1 MNKRFASLAVSAL
14 LLVSLLSVPALAEGT
29 EAAAD
34 TAGDDHVIVTLNP
47 ETALQPE
54 TPAEAAASA
63 TETAQADPV
72 PSAYDAASAATAAKA
87 EVKADDTKDQQLTYV
102 ALGDSIVSGVG
113 LADVQYSARS
123 GYSVD
128 MAPNF
133 HGYSPDCYVG
143 KVAAALGLDRDHA
156 INLGLPALTAPDL
169 ADMIRYGKMPQMN
182 MASGCEYNYPEF
194 QDYIRKADVVSVQIG
209 SNDAFVP
216 CIVAL
221 GNATNWKSEKLA
233 ATILAGDLRNEGSGS
248 TMSAIYRSIKAMDL
262 TKAERDATWN
272 LLFSGMSKICDE
284 TYPKTTAAL
293 ISIVQEIRNLN
304 PDAQIIL
311 VGYTNPVPLIP
322 CWRSYFNKLNKFEKQ
337 IAKTYNLTYVAI
349 PNTETTLDV
358 HPTIKGS
365 PVHRQQA
372 RERHRESVIT
382 NTAKPPVSAG
392 SGGFFPA
399 IRYAARAFFDVF
411 KDGVAVLTADH
422 DHLAG
427 GDSRHAGG
435 RSDLVLV
442 FEVMLHGLLLA
453 LDIGIHRIHH
463 VLRLALGGLDDGHAV
478 DADHHAGH

>member
-34 TAGDDHVIVTLNP
+34 TASDDHVIVTLNP
-47 ETALQPE
+47 EAALQPE

-63 TETAQADPV
+63 TETAQADPA
-72 PSAYDAASAATAAKA
+72 PSADDAKEAATAA
-87 EVKADDTKDQQLTYV
+87 EVEGKADDTVKETKADIETAAAASEEDKDEQLTYV
-102 ALGDSIVSGVG
+102 ALGDSIVAGVG

-133 HGYSPDCYVG
+133 QGYSPDCYVG

-169 ADMIRYGKMPQMN
+169 VDMIQYGKMPQMN

-194 QDYIRKADVVSVQIG
+194 QDYIRKADVISVQIG

-248 TMSAIYRSIKAMDL
+248 TMSTIYRSIKAMDL
-262 TKAERDATWN
+262 TKAEKDATWN

-293 ISIVQEIRNLN
+293 ISIVQEIRKLN

-337 IAKTYNLTYVAI
+337 ISKTYNLTYVAI

-358 HPTIKGS
+358 HPTIKGHQYIANKL
-365 PVHRQQA
+365 V
-372 RERHRESVIT
+372 
-382 NTAKPPVSAG
+382 N
-392 SGGFFPA
+392 A
-399 IRYAARAFFDVF
+399 I
-411 KDGVAVLTADH
+411 
-422 DHLAG
+422 
-427 GDSRHAGG
+427 
-435 RSDLVLV
+435 
-442 FEVMLHGLLLA
+442 ENP
-453 LDIGIHRIHH
+453 
-463 VLRLALGGLDDGHAV
+463 
-478 DADHHAGH
+478 

>member
-14 LLVSLLSVPALAEGT
+14 LLVSLLSVPALAEGS

-34 TAGDDHVIVTLNP
+34 AAGDDHVIVTLNP
-47 ETALQPE
+47 EAALQPE

-63 TETAQADPV
+63 TETAQADPA
-72 PSAYDAASAATAAKA
+72 PSADDAEEAEA
-87 EVKADDTKDQQLTYV
+87 EVKADDTAKEAKADIETAAAASEEDKDEQLTYV
-102 ALGDSIVSGVG
+102 ALGDSIVAGVG

-128 MAPNF
+128 MTPNF
-133 HGYSPDCYVG
+133 QGYSPNCYVG

-284 TYPKTTAAL
+284 TYPKTSAAL

-358 HPTIKGS
+358 HPTIKGHQYIANKL
-365 PVHRQQA
+365 V
-372 RERHRESVIT
+372 
-382 NTAKPPVSAG
+382 N
-392 SGGFFPA
+392 A
-399 IRYAARAFFDVF
+399 I
-411 KDGVAVLTADH
+411 
-422 DHLAG
+422 
-427 GDSRHAGG
+427 
-435 RSDLVLV
+435 
-442 FEVMLHGLLLA
+442 ENP
-453 LDIGIHRIHH
+453 
-463 VLRLALGGLDDGHAV
+463 
-478 DADHHAGH
+478 

>member
-14 LLVSLLSVPALAEGT
+14 LLVSMFSVPALAEGAD
-29 EAAAD
+29 AAAD
-34 TAGDDHVIVTLNP
+34 TAAASDDHVIVTLNP
-47 ETALQPE
+47 EAALQPE
-54 TPAEAAASA
+54 TPADAEASA
-63 TETAQADPV
+63 TETAKADPD
-72 PSAYDAASAATAAKA
+72 PSAAEEAAPAAEAAVSEEK
-87 EVKADDTKDQQLTYV
+87 EDKQLTYV
-102 ALGDSIVSGVG
+102 ALGDSICAGVG
-113 LADVQYSARS
+113 LADVQYSARA

-128 MAPNF
+128 MSPNF
-133 HGYSPDCYVG
+133 KGYSPNCYVG
-143 KVAAALGLDRDHA
+143 KVAETLGLDRDHA

-169 ADMIRYGKMPQMN
+169 ADMIQYGKMPQMN

-194 QDYIRKADVVSVQIG
+194 QDYIRKADVISVQIG

-248 TMSAIYRSIKAMDL
+248 TMSTIYRSIKAMDL

-349 PNTETTLDV
+349 PNTETTIDV
-358 HPTIKGS
+358 HPTIKGHQYIANKL
-365 PVHRQQA
+365 V
-372 RERHRESVIT
+372 
-382 NTAKPPVSAG
+382 N
-392 SGGFFPA
+392 A
-399 IRYAARAFFDVF
+399 I
-411 KDGVAVLTADH
+411 
-422 DHLAG
+422 
-427 GDSRHAGG
+427 
-435 RSDLVLV
+435 
-442 FEVMLHGLLLA
+442 ENP
-453 LDIGIHRIHH
+453 
-463 VLRLALGGLDDGHAV
+463 
-478 DADHHAGH
+478 

>member
-34 TAGDDHVIVTLNP
+34 AAGDDHVIVTLNP
-47 ETALQPE
+47 EAALQPE

-63 TETAQADPV
+63 TETAQADPA
-72 PSAYDAASAATAAKA
+72 PSADDAEEAEAAA
-87 EVKADDTKDQQLTYV
+87 EAEGKADDTAKEAKADIETAAAASDDKEEDKDEQLTYV
-102 ALGDSIVSGVG
+102 ALGDSIVAGVG

-133 HGYSPDCYVG
+133 QGYSPDCYVG

-169 ADMIRYGKMPQMN
+169 ADMIQYGKMPQMN

-194 QDYIRKADVVSVQIG
+194 QDYIRKADVISVQIG

-248 TMSAIYRSIKAMDL
+248 TMSTIYRSIKAMDL

-358 HPTIKGS
+358 HPTIKGHQYIANKL
-365 PVHRQQA
+365 V
-372 RERHRESVIT
+372 
-382 NTAKPPVSAG
+382 N
-392 SGGFFPA
+392 A
-399 IRYAARAFFDVF
+399 I
-411 KDGVAVLTADH
+411 
-422 DHLAG
+422 
-427 GDSRHAGG
+427 
-435 RSDLVLV
+435 
-442 FEVMLHGLLLA
+442 ENP
-453 LDIGIHRIHH
+453 
-463 VLRLALGGLDDGHAV
+463 
-478 DADHHAGH
+478 

>member
-63 TETAQADPV
+63 TETAQADPA

-87 EVKADDTKDQQLTYV
+87 EVKADGTKDEQLTYV

-169 ADMIRYGKMPQMN
+169 GDMIRYGQLPQLR

-194 QDYIRKADVVSVQIG
+194 EDYIRKADVVSVQIG

-248 TMSAIYRSIKAMDL
+248 TMSTIYRSIKAMDL
-262 TKAERDATWN
+262 TKAEKDATWN

-358 HPTIKGS
+358 HPTIKGHQYIANKL
-365 PVHRQQA
+365 V
-372 RERHRESVIT
+372 
-382 NTAKPPVSAG
+382 N
-392 SGGFFPA
+392 A
-399 IRYAARAFFDVF
+399 I
-411 KDGVAVLTADH
+411 
-422 DHLAG
+422 
-427 GDSRHAGG
+427 
-435 RSDLVLV
+435 
-442 FEVMLHGLLLA
+442 ENP
-453 LDIGIHRIHH
+453 
-463 VLRLALGGLDDGHAV
+463 
-478 DADHHAGH
+478 

>member
-14 LLVSLLSVPALAEGT
+14 LLVSLLSVPALAEGS

-47 ETALQPE
+47 EAALQPE

-72 PSAYDAASAATAAKA
+72 PSADDAEEAEA
-87 EVKADDTKDQQLTYV
+87 EVKADDTAKEAKADIETAAAASEEDKDEQLTYV
-102 ALGDSIVSGVG
+102 ALGDSIVAGVG

-358 HPTIKGS
+358 HPTIKGHQYIANKL
-365 PVHRQQA
+365 V
-372 RERHRESVIT
+372 
-382 NTAKPPVSAG
+382 N
-392 SGGFFPA
+392 A
-399 IRYAARAFFDVF
+399 I
-411 KDGVAVLTADH
+411 
-422 DHLAG
+422 
-427 GDSRHAGG
+427 
-435 RSDLVLV
+435 
-442 FEVMLHGLLLA
+442 ENP
-453 LDIGIHRIHH
+453 
-463 VLRLALGGLDDGHAV
+463 
-478 DADHHAGH
+478 

>member
-1 MNKRFASLAVSAL
+1 VELRTINTFLHIAELHSFSRAARELGYSQSAVSAQVAQLETELETPLFDRVGKTVRLTDAGQTFLTYARSLLATAEQAKAALQPARQVSGTLRVALADSVCSTFLPDLLQRYHALCPQVELVLRTATDDEMLQMLGSNQIDLAYTLDKPLLQPSFVLAVDEPEPICVVAPAGHPLAGQAEVTLQELAGQAFASLSV
-14 LLVSLLSVPALAEGT
+14 LLVEHAV
-29 EAAAD
+29 
-34 TAGDDHVIVTLNP
+34 HP
-47 ETALQPE
+47 ERR
-54 TPAEAAASA
+54 TP
-63 TETAQADPV
+63 
-72 PSAYDAASAATAAKA
+72 
-87 EVKADDTKDQQLTYV
+87 
-102 ALGDSIVSGVG
+102 
-113 LADVQYSARS
+113 
-123 GYSVD
+123 
-128 MAPNF
+128 
-133 HGYSPDCYVG
+133 
-143 KVAAALGLDRDHA
+143 
-156 INLGLPALTAPDL
+156 GLPALTAPDL

-248 TMSAIYRSIKAMDL
+248 TMSAIYRSIKAMNL

-358 HPTIKGS
+358 HPTIKGHQYIANKL
-365 PVHRQQA
+365 V
-372 RERHRESVIT
+372 
-382 NTAKPPVSAG
+382 N
-392 SGGFFPA
+392 A
-399 IRYAARAFFDVF
+399 I
-411 KDGVAVLTADH
+411 
-422 DHLAG
+422 
-427 GDSRHAGG
+427 
-435 RSDLVLV
+435 
-442 FEVMLHGLLLA
+442 ENP
-453 LDIGIHRIHH
+453 
-463 VLRLALGGLDDGHAV
+463 
-478 DADHHAGH
+478 

>member
-34 TAGDDHVIVTLNP
+34 AAGDDHVIVTLNP
-47 ETALQPE
+47 EAALQPE

-63 TETAQADPV
+63 TETAQADPA
-72 PSAYDAASAATAAKA
+72 PSADDAEEAEA
-87 EVKADDTKDQQLTYV
+87 EVKADDTAKEAKADIETAAASEEDKDEQLTYV

-128 MAPNF
+128 MTPNF

-248 TMSAIYRSIKAMDL
+248 TMSTIYRSIKAMDL

-358 HPTIKGS
+358 HPTIKGHQYIANKL
-365 PVHRQQA
+365 V
-372 RERHRESVIT
+372 
-382 NTAKPPVSAG
+382 N
-392 SGGFFPA
+392 A
-399 IRYAARAFFDVF
+399 I
-411 KDGVAVLTADH
+411 
-422 DHLAG
+422 
-427 GDSRHAGG
+427 
-435 RSDLVLV
+435 
-442 FEVMLHGLLLA
+442 ENP
-453 LDIGIHRIHH
+453 
-463 VLRLALGGLDDGHAV
+463 
-478 DADHHAGH
+478 

>member
-14 LLVSLLSVPALAEGT
+14 LLVSLLSVPALAEGS

-34 TAGDDHVIVTLNP
+34 AAGDDHVIVTLNP
-47 ETALQPE
+47 EAALQPE

-63 TETAQADPV
+63 TETAQADPAT
-72 PSAYDAASAATAAKA
+72 SADDAEEAEA
-87 EVKADDTKDQQLTYV
+87 EVKADDTAKEAKADIETAAASEEDKDEQLTYV

-248 TMSAIYRSIKAMDL
+248 TMSTIYRSIKAMDL

-358 HPTIKGS
+358 HPTIKGHQYIANKL
-365 PVHRQQA
+365 V
-372 RERHRESVIT
+372 
-382 NTAKPPVSAG
+382 N
-392 SGGFFPA
+392 A
-399 IRYAARAFFDVF
+399 I
-411 KDGVAVLTADH
+411 
-422 DHLAG
+422 
-427 GDSRHAGG
+427 
-435 RSDLVLV
+435 
-442 FEVMLHGLLLA
+442 ENP
-453 LDIGIHRIHH
+453 
-463 VLRLALGGLDDGHAV
+463 
-478 DADHHAGH
+478 

>member
-14 LLVSLLSVPALAEGT
+14 LLVSLLSVPALAEGS

-34 TAGDDHVIVTLNP
+34 AAGDDHVIVTLNP
-47 ETALQPE
+47 EAALQPE

-87 EVKADDTKDQQLTYV
+87 EVKADGTKDEQLTYV

-209 SNDAFVP
+209 SNDAFLP

-221 GNATNWKSEKLA
+221 RNATNWKSEQLVATMVSGVLREPSFENLQRLNSDLSRLRLTREEKQATTQLLLGGGTDAICEQAYQEA
-233 ATILAGDLRNEGSGS
+233 AVHMPQVVAELR
-248 TMSAIYRSIKAMDL
+248 A
-262 TKAERDATWN
+262 
-272 LLFSGMSKICDE
+272 
-284 TYPKTTAAL
+284 
-293 ISIVQEIRNLN
+293 LN

-311 VGYTNPVPLIP
+311 LGYTNPVPLLP
-322 CWRSYFNKLNKFEKQ
+322 EWTQLFRRLNALSKSLAAQNE
-337 IAKTYNLTYVAI
+337 NVTYVPI
-349 PNTETTLDV
+349 PFAMTATDA
-358 HPTIKGS
+358 HPTVSGHKYIANRILRAIK
-365 PVHRQQA
+365 
-372 RERHRESVIT
+372 
-382 NTAKPPVSAG
+382 K
-392 SGGFFPA
+392 
-399 IRYAARAFFDVF
+399 
-411 KDGVAVLTADH
+411 
-422 DHLAG
+422 
-427 GDSRHAGG
+427 
-435 RSDLVLV
+435 
-442 FEVMLHGLLLA
+442 
-453 LDIGIHRIHH
+453 
-463 VLRLALGGLDDGHAV
+463 
-478 DADHHAGH
+478 

>member
-14 LLVSLLSVPALAEGT
+14 LLVSLLSVPALAEGS

-47 ETALQPE
+47 EAALQPE

-63 TETAQADPV
+63 TETAQADPA
-72 PSAYDAASAATAAKA
+72 PSADDAEEAEA
-87 EVKADDTKDQQLTYV
+87 EVKADDTAKEAKADIETAAAASEEDKDEQLTYV
-102 ALGDSIVSGVG
+102 ALGDSIVAGVG

-128 MAPNF
+128 MTPNF
-133 HGYSPDCYVG
+133 QGYSPDCYVG

-337 IAKTYNLTYVAI
+337 ISKTYNLTYVAI

-358 HPTIKGS
+358 HPTIKGHQYIANKL
-365 PVHRQQA
+365 V
-372 RERHRESVIT
+372 
-382 NTAKPPVSAG
+382 N
-392 SGGFFPA
+392 A
-399 IRYAARAFFDVF
+399 I
-411 KDGVAVLTADH
+411 
-422 DHLAG
+422 
-427 GDSRHAGG
+427 
-435 RSDLVLV
+435 
-442 FEVMLHGLLLA
+442 ENP
-453 LDIGIHRIHH
+453 
-463 VLRLALGGLDDGHAV
+463 
-478 DADHHAGH
+478 

>member
-34 TAGDDHVIVTLNP
+34 TVSDDHVIVTLNP
-47 ETALQPE
+47 EAALQPE

-63 TETAQADPV
+63 TETAQADPA
-72 PSAYDAASAATAAKA
+72 PSADDAEEAEA
-87 EVKADDTKDQQLTYV
+87 EVKADDTAKEAKADIETAAAASEEDKDEQLTYV
-102 ALGDSIVSGVG
+102 ALGDSIVAGVG

-133 HGYSPDCYVG
+133 QGYSPDCYVG

-358 HPTIKGS
+358 HPTIKGHQYIANKL
-365 PVHRQQA
+365 V
-372 RERHRESVIT
+372 
-382 NTAKPPVSAG
+382 N
-392 SGGFFPA
+392 A
-399 IRYAARAFFDVF
+399 I
-411 KDGVAVLTADH
+411 
-422 DHLAG
+422 
-427 GDSRHAGG
+427 
-435 RSDLVLV
+435 
-442 FEVMLHGLLLA
+442 ENP
-453 LDIGIHRIHH
+453 
-463 VLRLALGGLDDGHAV
+463 
-478 DADHHAGH
+478 

>member
-14 LLVSLLSVPALAEGT
+14 LLVSLLSVPALAEGS

-34 TAGDDHVIVTLNP
+34 AAGDDHVIVTLNP
-47 ETALQPE
+47 EAALQPE

-63 TETAQADPV
+63 TETAQADPA
-72 PSAYDAASAATAAKA
+72 PSADDAEEAEA
-87 EVKADDTKDQQLTYV
+87 EVKADDTAKEAKADIETAAAASEEDKDEQLTYV
-102 ALGDSIVSGVG
+102 ALGDSIVAGVG

-194 QDYIRKADVVSVQIG
+194 QDYIRKADVISVQIG

-233 ATILAGDLRNEGSGS
+233 STILAGDLRNEGSGS
-248 TMSAIYRSIKAMDL
+248 TMSTIYRSIKAMDL
-262 TKAERDATWN
+262 TKAEKDATWN

-358 HPTIKGS
+358 HPTIKGHQYIANKL
-365 PVHRQQA
+365 V
-372 RERHRESVIT
+372 
-382 NTAKPPVSAG
+382 N
-392 SGGFFPA
+392 A
-399 IRYAARAFFDVF
+399 I
-411 KDGVAVLTADH
+411 
-422 DHLAG
+422 
-427 GDSRHAGG
+427 
-435 RSDLVLV
+435 
-442 FEVMLHGLLLA
+442 ENP
-453 LDIGIHRIHH
+453 
-463 VLRLALGGLDDGHAV
+463 
-478 DADHHAGH
+478 

>member
-1 MNKRFASLAVSAL
+1 MKKKF
-14 LLVSLLSVPALAEGT
+14 VSLLLAAALVFSLGVPAFAEGAEALPAEPEAAVAEAEPEMAPEDETNEVVVTLGDTVTATTT
-29 EAAAD
+29 EQAPAAD
-34 TAGDDHVIVTLNP
+34 TKTTAPAADSTK
-47 ETALQPE
+47 ETA
-54 TPAEAAASA
+54 AD
-63 TETAQADPV
+63 TESTEQ
-72 PSAYDAASAATAAKA
+72 K
-87 EVKADDTKDQQLTYV
+87 QITYV
-102 ALGDSIVSGVG
+102 ALGDSIVAGVG

-248 TMSAIYRSIKAMDL
+248 AMSAIYRSIKAMDL

-349 PNTETTLDV
+349 PNTETTIDV
-358 HPTIKGS
+358 HPTIKGHQYIANKL
-365 PVHRQQA
+365 V
-372 RERHRESVIT
+372 
-382 NTAKPPVSAG
+382 N
-392 SGGFFPA
+392 A
-399 IRYAARAFFDVF
+399 I
-411 KDGVAVLTADH
+411 
-422 DHLAG
+422 
-427 GDSRHAGG
+427 
-435 RSDLVLV
+435 
-442 FEVMLHGLLLA
+442 ENP
-453 LDIGIHRIHH
+453 
-463 VLRLALGGLDDGHAV
+463 
-478 DADHHAGH
+478 

>member
-14 LLVSLLSVPALAEGT
+14 LLVSMFSVPALAEGAD
-29 EAAAD
+29 AAAD
-34 TAGDDHVIVTLNP
+34 TAAASDDHVIVTLNP
-47 ETALQPE
+47 EAALQPE
-54 TPAEAAASA
+54 TPADAEASA
-63 TETAQADPV
+63 TETAKADPD
-72 PSAYDAASAATAAKA
+72 PSAAEAAVSEEK
-87 EVKADDTKDQQLTYV
+87 EDKQLTYV
-102 ALGDSIVSGVG
+102 ALGDSIVAGVG

-358 HPTIKGS
+358 HPTIKGHQYIANKL
-365 PVHRQQA
+365 V
-372 RERHRESVIT
+372 
-382 NTAKPPVSAG
+382 N
-392 SGGFFPA
+392 A
-399 IRYAARAFFDVF
+399 IEIGRA
-411 KDGVAVLTADH
+411 
-422 DHLAG
+422 
-427 GDSRHAGG
+427 
-435 RSDLVLV
+435 
-442 FEVMLHGLLLA
+442 
-453 LDIGIHRIHH
+453 H
-463 VLRLALGGLDDGHAV
+463 V
-478 DADHHAGH
+478 

>member
-14 LLVSLLSVPALAEGT
+14 LLVSLLSVPALAEGS

-34 TAGDDHVIVTLNP
+34 AAGDDHVIVTLNP
-47 ETALQPE
+47 EAALQPE

-63 TETAQADPV
+63 TETAQADPA
-72 PSAYDAASAATAAKA
+72 PSADDAEEAEA
-87 EVKADDTKDQQLTYV
+87 EVKADDTAKEAKADIETAAAASEEDKDEQLTYV
-102 ALGDSIVSGVG
+102 ALGDSIVAGVG

-194 QDYIRKADVVSVQIG
+194 QDYIRKADVISVQIG

-233 ATILAGDLRNEGSGS
+233 STILAGDLRNEGSGS
-248 TMSAIYRSIKAMDL
+248 TMSTIYRSIKAMDL

-358 HPTIKGS
+358 HPTIKGHQYIANKL
-365 PVHRQQA
+365 V
-372 RERHRESVIT
+372 
-382 NTAKPPVSAG
+382 N
-392 SGGFFPA
+392 A
-399 IRYAARAFFDVF
+399 I
-411 KDGVAVLTADH
+411 
-422 DHLAG
+422 
-427 GDSRHAGG
+427 
-435 RSDLVLV
+435 
-442 FEVMLHGLLLA
+442 ENP
-453 LDIGIHRIHH
+453 
-463 VLRLALGGLDDGHAV
+463 
-478 DADHHAGH
+478 